1 MVQPPHQAQ
10 ALIFQRDGTM
20 GLQMD
25 VDRAC
30 DRHTRSVL
38 QNPQPKAH
46 ARETVACSHEIQTNQ
61 PTSDR
66 YTFESCLRNE
76 YKGYLINMPSIPVL
90 AQVFRAARE

>member
-1 MVQPPHQAQ
+1 
-10 ALIFQRDGTM
+10 M

-61 PTSDR
+61 PTNQPTSDR

-76 YKGYLINMPSIPVL
+76 YRGYLINMPSIPVL
-90 AQVFRAARE
+90 AQVFQAARE